1 MATDCESLSAVVSA
15 PLSNSPASNKIPM
28 TSAATLASRT
38 TVTTG
43 ARKRADSYGRAH
55 VAATGATATGLC
67 GIHSAPFQSHLPS
80 GDSCP
85 ACWATTLRWYYDR
98 AALVDLS

>member
-15 PLSNSPASNKIPM
+15 PLANSTESKKIPM
-28 TSAATLASRT
+28 RSAATFASRR
-38 TVTTG
+38 TVTTV
-43 ARKRADSYGRAH
+43 ARKRAESYERAH
-55 VAATGATATGLC
+55 VTTTGATATGVC